1 MHSITGWKR
10 RDSQGAQGNPTV
22 DRGFRSSKR
31 MKYLV
36 EAVLIFFVVSSGTIT
51 IDACTCSAPTPG
63 QAFRD
68 AAAVF
73 IGQVLETGLSPHGEL
88 YEKGYVSKIKFRIE
102 KTWKGSHQSEITLLS
117 DYWLGT
123 CVGFNFEVGKKYLVY
138 AFQKQNI
145 LFTYSECA
153 PSLPLARAS
162 KNVEKLNRFWFRFF
176 ARANPF

>member
-1 MHSITGWKR
+1 
-10 RDSQGAQGNPTV
+10 
-22 DRGFRSSKR
+22 
-31 MKYLV
+31 MKHLV
-36 EAVLIFFVVSSGTIT
+36 KAVLILCVLSSDTMT
-51 IDACTCSAPTPG
+51 VDACTCSAPGPRH
-63 QAFRD
+63 AFRD
-68 AAAVF
+68 AAVVF
-73 IGQVLETGLSPHGEL
+73 IGQVLETGLNPYGKL

-138 AFQKQNI
+138 ASRKQNL

-153 PSLPLARAS
+153 PSLPLANAS
-162 KNVEKLNRFWFRFF
+162 TNIEKLNRFWFRFF

>member
-1 MHSITGWKR
+1 MHSITGWKLK
-10 RDSQGAQGNPTV
+10 DSQGAQGNPTV

-73 IGQVLETGLSPHGEL
+73 IGQVLETGLSPYGEL

-102 KTWKGSHQSEITLLS
+102 KPGRAPI
-117 DYWLGT
+117 
-123 CVGFNFEVGKKYLVY
+123 N
-138 AFQKQNI
+138 QKSPCYRIIGWARVLDSI
-145 LFTYSECA
+145 L
-153 PSLPLARAS
+153 
-162 KNVEKLNRFWFRFF
+162 K
-176 ARANPF
+176 